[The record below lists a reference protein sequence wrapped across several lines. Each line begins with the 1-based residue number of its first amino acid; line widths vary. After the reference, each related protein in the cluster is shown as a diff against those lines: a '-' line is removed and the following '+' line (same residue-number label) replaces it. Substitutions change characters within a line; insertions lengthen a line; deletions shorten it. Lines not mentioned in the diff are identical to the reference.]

1 MRDVFFLIIIL
12 RYYIIKMP
20 FTQRKG
26 VRSRRPTQTA
36 AESSINFDNILN
48 PDSINQTIKDT
59 CNPNEIQNV
68 LTAVKARVAQY
79 EKNIGLMTDLEGF
92 MKKLNIRPGG
102 GAKRQRDKDDP
113 DADSQMPKRPRP
125 EPVDG
130 NVDAVALLIAVM
142 ENDLTQMK
150 QLEDAKSKEMK
161 QLEDAKPIE
170 MKQLEDANSNETK
183 NMSNIF
189 GYVTGVL
196 VRTSQAVDNCVA
208 YVLTDTVKNALLTYI
223 IGSMALHTGSN
234 PGYAI
239 TKLYQL
245 ATFATP
251 HVFTGAAG
259 TLTLAIGM
267 IIKKVIEFYANAIP
281 TTVTGATD
289 KIKELHTKLD
299 KMAPEEVVNMLKGN
313 SIEFMNAVQNSTTPL
328 PETELKKMMKDIK
341 TGLAT
346 PEPKRIA
353 ELPNA
358 DVPKPPSIQIGNG
371 KKSNKRYT
379 KNNKNKPRK
388 TRKNKPSLKKK
399 AHKKK

>member
-1 MRDVFFLIIIL
+1 MQF
-12 RYYIIKMP
+12 M
-20 FTQRKG
+20 QRKG
-26 VRSRRPTQTA
+26 ERPRNPTRKA

-102 GAKRQRDKDDP
+102 GAKRHRDNDDAPKRRRDKDDP
-113 DADSQMPKRPRP
+113 DADSQMTKRPRT

-170 MKQLEDANSNETK
+170 MKQLEYEKSNETK

-353 ELPNA
+353 ELPKA

-379 KNNKNKPRK
+379 NNNKNKPRK
-388 TRKNKPSLKKK
+388 TKKNKHPLKKK

>member
-1 MRDVFFLIIIL
+1 
-12 RYYIIKMP
+12 MP

-170 MKQLEDANSNETK
+170 MKQLEDAKSNETK

>member
-1 MRDVFFLIIIL
+1 M
-12 RYYIIKMP
+12 
-20 FTQRKG
+20 QRKG
-26 VRSRRPTQTA
+26 ERSRNPTRKA

-48 PDSINQTIKDT
+48 IDSINQTIKDT

-102 GAKRQRDKDDP
+102 GAKRDNDDAPKRRRDKDDP
-113 DADSQMPKRPRP
+113 DADSQMTKRPRH

-170 MKQLEDANSNETK
+170 MKQLEDAKSNETK

-223 IGSMALHTGSN
+223 IGSMALHAGSN

-281 TTVTGATD
+281 TTVTGATY

-341 TGLAT
+341 NGLAT

-353 ELPNA
+353 ELS
-358 DVPKPPSIQIGNG
+358 KPLLIGNG

-379 KNNKNKPRK
+379 NNNKNKPRK
-388 TRKNKPSLKKK
+388 TKKNKHPLKKK

>member
-1 MRDVFFLIIIL
+1 
-12 RYYIIKMP
+12 MP

-102 GAKRQRDKDDP
+102 GAKRQRDKDVP

-379 KNNKNKPRK
+379 NNNKNKPRK